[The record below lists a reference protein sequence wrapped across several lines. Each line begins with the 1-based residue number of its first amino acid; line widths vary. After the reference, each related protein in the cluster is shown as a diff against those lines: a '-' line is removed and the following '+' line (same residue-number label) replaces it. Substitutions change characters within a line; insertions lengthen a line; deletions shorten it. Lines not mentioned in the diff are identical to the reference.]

1 LLVSICR
8 DFLTFW
14 RAQNMR
20 PSVYHAA
27 FFSDQRHLIL
37 RVTSKGDDQDPLITE
52 MDQHELSRLLRNRL
66 AVLKAALGRVD
77 ELSRKAAKARND

>member
-1 LLVSICR
+1 
-8 DFLTFW
+8 
-14 RAQNMR
+14 MR
-20 PSVYHAA
+20 HSFPINAT
-27 FFSDQRHLIL
+27 LIL
-37 RVTSKGDDQDPLITE
+37 RVTSKRDDQDPLITE